1 MHAPLW
7 VAIPVI
13 VLVALATR
21 ADVQSR
27 KIPNMLTGPAF
38 LLGILVHLVLAGTAG
53 AGNALLGAVVAGAIL
68 LPGWLMGYTGAGD
81 VKLMAAVGAWLGY
94 PGGLSAAVA
103 TLVAGGVIAVFV
115 AARRG
120 MLKQA
125 LWNTL
130 TVGIGLLA
138 RKGGAA
144 APEPVTTGVR
154 FPFAPAILAGAI
166 FALLKRG

>member
-21 ADVQSR
+21 ADVQTR
-27 KIPNMLTGPAF
+27 KIPNLLTGPAF
-38 LLGILVHLVLAGTAG
+38 LLGILVHLILNGTVG
-53 AGNALLGAVVAGAIL
+53 AGNALLGAVMAGAIL
-68 LPGWLMGYTGAGD
+68 LPGWLMRFTGAGD

-94 PGGLSAAVA
+94 PGGLAAAVA
-103 TLVAGGVIAVFV
+103 ALIAGGVIAVFV

-125 LWNTL
+125 LRNAL
-130 TVGIGLLA
+130 VVGLGLLA
-138 RKGGAA
+138 RKGGVAV
-144 APEPVTTGVR
+144 PMPVTTGVR

-166 FALLKRG
+166 FALLKSG